1 MMSAT
6 NKKME
11 AEDEAT
17 VAASV
22 IVVGEDENE
31 SEDVCM
37 TDSLVELNKKP
48 ASSSPVVV
56 ESSLNIARAGAD
68 EME

>member
-6 NKKME
+6 NKEME

-22 IVVGEDENE
+22 IVVGEDGNE
-31 SEDVCM
+31 PEDVCM
-37 TDSLVELNKKP
+37 TDSLVELNNEP
-48 ASSSPVVV
+48 ASSSPVLV
-56 ESSLNIARAGAD
+56 ESS
-68 EME
+68 